1 MYDTFWLHLYGTTV
15 VLIRAMP
22 RTRSFSGISSSL
34 AVAMAVIA
42 LVIGLVVGAFA
53 VGPITA
59 PEKVV
64 TRVIGETVTRT
75 VTSTAIS
82 TAIVERQVTVTVTA
96 TPTPPQ
102 PIKVRFASIAFPS
115 YMMFLQLIV
124 EAKRFDLKHGLD
136 ITWVPQTTIAGFY
149 ATITTGEA
157 DVIPGG
163 GPLVFQRMYLEG
175 VKLKITNTL
184 VPMSAVIIATTNPD
198 IRSVADL
205 RGKKLAIDVGAAEF
219 VVLKTYGKVVG
230 IDVEKEITIVP
241 SAYPV
246 ARSRLIT
253 GEVDAAVLVE
263 PHISLARKENPNI
276 RRVVSFEDLWREITG
291 QPYAVYLV
299 TAVREDFLRANPGF
313 VERMIAM
320 FQEVEDFIRRNP
332 EEADRILAEGMKI
345 ERSVMLSGILSR
357 DVQYMTIPIWRED
370 AKSVVSSMFSK
381 AVEVGALPKEPGPEI
396 LYSP

>member
-1 MYDTFWLHLYGTTV
+1 
-15 VLIRAMP
+15 MP
-22 RTRSFSGISSSL
+22 KTRSDSGITRGFTAAL
-34 AVAMAVIA
+34 FVIA

-59 PEKVV
+59 PERVV
-64 TRVIGETVTRT
+64 TRVVGETVTRT
-75 VTSTAIS
+75 VTATAVT
-82 TAIVERQVTVTVTA
+82 TALVERQVTVVVTA
-96 TPTPPQ
+96 TPTPTQPQ
-102 PIKVRFASIAFPS
+102 PIKVKFASIAFPS
-115 YMMFLQLIV
+115 YMMFLQLIIQ
-124 EAKRFDLKHGLD
+124 AKRFDLKHGLD
-136 ITWVPQTTIAGFY
+136 ITWVPQTTIPGFY
-149 ATITTGEA
+149 ATMTTGEA

-163 GPLVFQRMYLEG
+163 GPLVFQRMYLDG

-246 ARSRLIT
+246 GRSRLIT

-263 PHISLARKENPNI
+263 PHISLARKENPNV

-291 QPYAVYLV
+291 QPYAIYLV
-299 TAVREDFLRANPGF
+299 TAVREDFLRANPSF

-332 EEADRILAEGMKI
+332 EEADRILAEGMRI
-345 ERSVMLSGILSR
+345 EQGVMLSGILSR
-357 DVQYMTIPIWRED
+357 DVQYMTSPIWRGD
-370 AKSVVSSMFSK
+370 AKGIVTSMFSK
-381 AVEVGALPKEPGPEI
+381 AVEVGALPREPGPEI

>member
-1 MYDTFWLHLYGTTV
+1 M
-15 VLIRAMP
+15 RSAM
-22 RTRSFSGISSSL
+22 RSLGISG
-34 AVAMAVIA
+34 AVAGA
-42 LVIGLVVGAFA
+42 LIVVALVVGLAIGALAIGPA
-53 VGPITA
+53 VA
-59 PEKVV
+59 PAKEV
-64 TRVIGETVTRT
+64 TRVVRET
-75 VTSTAIS
+75 VTST
-82 TAIVERQVTVTVTA
+82 VERQTTVTVTA
-96 TPTPPQ
+96 TVTPSPPA

-115 YMMFLQLIV
+115 YMQFLQLIIQ
-124 EAKRFDLKHGLD
+124 EKRFDLKHGLD
-136 ITWVPQTTIAGFY
+136 ITWVPQPTIAGFY
-149 ATITTGEA
+149 ATISSGEA

-175 VKLKITNTL
+175 VKLRITNTL
-184 VPMSAVIIATTNPD
+184 VPMSAVIIATRDPN

-205 RGKKLAIDVGAAEF
+205 KGKKLAIDVGATEF
-219 VVLKTYGKVVG
+219 VVLKTYGKAVG

-299 TAVREDFLRANPGF
+299 TAVREDFLKANPGF

-332 EEADRILAEGMKI
+332 EEADRILAKGMNV
-345 ERSVMLSGILSR
+345 ERGVMLSGILAR
-357 DVQYMTIPIWRED
+357 DVQYLTIPIWRSD
-370 AKSVVSSMFSK
+370 AKSVTTTMFSK
-381 AVEVGALPKEPGPEI
+381 AVEVGVLTKEPGPEI

>member
-1 MYDTFWLHLYGTTV
+1 LYDTFWLQLYGTTV

-82 TAIVERQVTVTVTA
+82 TATVERQVTVTVTA

-299 TAVREDFLRANPGF
+299 TAVREDFLKANPGF

>member
-1 MYDTFWLHLYGTTV
+1 
-15 VLIRAMP
+15 MP
-22 RTRSFSGISSSL
+22 HTRSRSGISSSL
-34 AVAMAVIA
+34 AAALSVIA
-42 LVIGLVVGAFA
+42 LIIGLVVGAFA

-64 TRVIGETVTRT
+64 TRVVGETVVRT
-75 VTSTAIS
+75 VTATAVSTA
-82 TAIVERQVTVTVTA
+82 TVEKLMTVTVTTTL

-115 YMMFLQLIV
+115 YMMFLQLIIQ
-124 EAKRFDLKHGLD
+124 AKRFDLKHGLD
-136 ITWVPQTTIAGFY
+136 ITWVPQSTIPGFY

-184 VPMSAVIIATTNPD
+184 VPMSAVIIATTKPD

-205 RGKKLAIDVGAAEF
+205 KGKKLAIDVGAAEF

-263 PHISLARKENPNI
+263 PHISLARKENPNV

-299 TAVREDFLRANPGF
+299 TAVREDFLKANPQL

-345 ERSVMLSGILSR
+345 ERGIMLSGILSR
-357 DVQYMTIPIWRED
+357 DVQYMTIQIWRED
-370 AKSVVSSMFSK
+370 AKSAVTTMFSK
-381 AVEVGALPKEPGPEI
+381 SVEVGALPKEPGPDI